1 MSTDTQLQTV
11 VERVEAFLADH
22 DPKSMDDRE
31 FRGARFDAGLAWV
44 HFPEGLGGLG
54 LRPDLNRE
62 IEKRMRSA
70 GAAAADPTSFFQA
83 LAGPTIVTHGSEE
96 QKRRFLRP
104 MFTGEERWCQLF
116 SEPGAGSDF
125 AGLAT
130 RAVRDGDEW
139 IVNGQKVWNT
149 LAHLADWG
157 MLVTRTDPESPK
169 HRGMTYFAVDMRAP
183 GVEVRPLRQIT
194 GEAEFNEVYLT
205 DARIPD
211 DQRIG
216 AEGEGWRVALT
227 TLMNERTAIGSGG
240 AGSSKPVRGGPANDA
255 VRIWADLDATERTE
269 TRKARLMEL
278 WVRGEVARLTNL
290 RAAESLR
297 TGNPGPEGSVAKL
310 EFANLNKELY
320 DFCIDL
326 LGAAGMVDY
335 DYTFRRPTEL
345 DATGASKSPQYAFL
359 RVRANSIE
367 GGTSEILRNII
378 GEQVLGLPGEPRV
391 DKDLPWIKVPRS

>member
-1 MSTDTQLQTV
+1 MSTDTELQTV

-54 LRPDLNRE
+54 FRPDLNRE

-205 DARIPD
+205 DTRIPD

-367 GGTSEILRNII
+367 GGTSEILKNII

>member
-54 LRPDLNRE
+54 FRPDLNRE

-205 DARIPD
+205 DTRIPD